1 MPADAGDQLLV
12 GVRPEK
18 IELRTPGGDSAASEN
33 RLTGGV
39 VVDASFTGVST
50 QYLIRLRS
58 GQNAVVVAQNL
69 GLGERF
75 PAGTDVD
82 LVWDVDHTFA
92 LPPATSAADGTVVD
106 VRDPADAGSAPL
118 GAVSG

>member
-1 MPADAGDQLLV
+1 MPSDVGDQLLI

-18 IELRTPGGDSAASEN
+18 IELRTREGDSAASGN

-50 QYLIRLRS
+50 QYLVRLPS
-58 GQNAVVVAQNL
+58 GRNAVVVAQNL

-92 LPPATSAADGTVVD
+92 LPPARSVTDGTVVD
-106 VRDPADAGSAPL
+106 VRNPAEAGSAPL